1 MRKFLIA
8 CLLFSIVSL
17 ISTGRIYEMTEMSS
31 CECKLIIKTMYGG
44 GGCIITRAASQSNR
58 ACKCIRDTLK
68 CTSKIVSC
76 DSSNQYCNQPDTT
89 IESCQQAFG
98 GNCGGY

>member
-17 ISTGRIYEMTEMSS
+17 ISGRYYEMTEMST

-58 ACKCIRDTLK
+58 ACKCLKSYFK
-68 CTSKIVSC
+68 CTGLVVTC
-76 DSSNQYCNQPDTT
+76 DSSNRYCNQPDTT
-89 IESCQQAFG
+89 KESCLQGG

>member
-17 ISTGRIYEMTEMSS
+17 ISTGRIYEPTEMSS

-58 ACKCIRDTLK
+58 ACNCIRSNLK
-68 CTSKIVSC
+68 CTGKIVTC

-89 IESCQQAFG
+89 KESCQQGG